1 MHAKQIIFIGFTEL
15 SKSLYK
21 RFFQSGY
28 ACSFLTIDIDGD
40 VCELANRMYFSI
52 LNPATIQEKELILFS
67 DTDPKLVWNYIQH
80 VFKKK
85 KIFFISYFDFGKKGS
100 SWDRGYLQEL
110 ENNEV
115 FLIRAFGNYSK
126 ARQEDGSLYFHSE
139 TIFCTSHS
147 EIAQKFQK
155 LLFSIGIKAFYA
167 GPLENEKMIHAISNL
182 EEAIKNY
189 DKMNH
194 NPFLKILGS
203 H

>member
-52 LNPATIQEKELILFS
+52 LNPASIQEKEFILFS

-100 SWDRGYLQEL
+100 SWDRGFLQEL

-139 TIFCTSHS
+139 TIFCTPYT

-155 LLFSIGIKAFYA
+155 LLFSIGIKAFFA
-167 GPLENEKMIHAISNL
+167 GPLDNEKMIHAISNL

-194 NPFLKILGS
+194 SPFLKILGS

>member
-1 MHAKQIIFIGFTEL
+1 MHARQILFIGFTEL

-28 ACSFLTIDIDGD
+28 ACSFLTIDADGD
-40 VCELANRMYFSI
+40 VCELANRMFFSI
-52 LNPATIQEKELILFS
+52 LNPATIQEQELILFS

-80 VFKKK
+80 VFKNKK
-85 KIFFISYFDFGKKGS
+85 VFFISYFDFGKKGS
-100 SWDRGYLQEL
+100 SWSKGFLKDL

-115 FLIRAFGNYSK
+115 FFIRAFGNYSK
-126 ARQEDGSLYFHSE
+126 VRLEDGSLYFHSE
-139 TIFCTSHS
+139 TIFCTSNS

-167 GPLENEKMIHAISNL
+167 GPLDNEKMIHAISNL